1 MHIFAIRTYK
11 YTFMKSKTQ
20 RLLVIRKI
28 IEGEKITSQEMLL
41 EKLADKGHVV
51 TQATLSRDLKF
62 LRVGKVPDR
71 RGYVYRLAEGETGPL
86 NGNNTILYPLNG
98 FISIEFAHHLGV
110 IRTMPGS
117 ANSIAYQIDHMEA
130 FEILGTVAGDDTI
143 LIIPREDVTKEDVIN
158 VLVQIIP
165 QIAETV

>member
-1 MHIFAIRTYK
+1 MA
-11 YTFMKSKTQ
+11 
-20 RLLVIRKI
+20 IRKI
-28 IEGEKITSQEMLL
+28 IESERITSQEVLL
-41 EKLADKGHVV
+41 EKLADNGHIV

-62 LRVGKVPDR
+62 LRVGRIPDDR
-71 RGYVYRLAEGETGPL
+71 KGYVYRLSEGETQQG
-86 NGNNTILYPLNG
+86 NGNNEPAYSTNG

-117 ANSIAYQIDHMEA
+117 ANSIAYQIDHMEP

-158 VLVQIIP
+158 VLVQLIP
-165 QIAETV
+165 EIAETV

>member
-1 MHIFAIRTYK
+1 MAIRN
-11 YTFMKSKTQ
+11 
-20 RLLVIRKI
+20 I
-28 IEGEKITSQEMLL
+28 IENDKITGQEMLL
-41 EKLADKGHVV
+41 EKLADKGHIV

-62 LRVGKVPDR
+62 LKVGKVPDSR
-71 RGYVYRLAEGETGPL
+71 RGYLYRISEGGAEQVNGL
-86 NGNNTILYPLNG
+86 NGAPYPLNG

-117 ANSIAYQIDHMEA
+117 ANSIAYHIDHLDA

-165 QIAETV
+165 EIA